1 MKILFVANRVPY
13 PPFRGDKLKIYNLAK
28 QLQGKHEL
36 HLIAVAET
44 ETDLSYREPLEAIF
58 DKVEF
63 FKISKFQS
71 YVNAL
76 FALLG
81 NKPLQVSYFKSRK
94 LKRTLHNL
102 IHREKYNAI
111 HVQHLRMAQFVEDQD
126 KFNVILDLP
135 DAFSLYWKR
144 RSENSRDFIQRFF
157 AFVEYKRL
165 LDYEKKIL
173 PTFPL
178 NLVCSAEDLKYL
190 QDNSKATI
198 SLLPNGVDT
207 EMFCKKPGVIPVKGR
222 VLFTGNMDYEPNIDA
237 VCYFVDEIW
246 PLVLKEVPS
255 AQFVIA
261 GQRPVHRV
269 MNLAS
274 NNIHITGFVDD
285 ISIEYA
291 KAEVVVAP
299 LRFGAGT
306 QNKVL
311 EAIAVGTPVVC
322 TEIGF
327 KGLELE
333 SGQGAILANGNV
345 GFAKVVIQLL
355 QNEELRKKV
364 SNSGS
369 DIIHDRFG
377 WKAVAAKLEQYLA
390 ETGR

>member
-1 MKILFVANRVPY
+1 
-13 PPFRGDKLKIYNLAK
+13 
-28 QLQGKHEL
+28 LQGKHEL
-36 HLIAVAET
+36 HLIAVAES
-44 ETDLSYREPLEAIF
+44 ETDLSYQEPLEAIF
-58 DKVEF
+58 DNVEF
-63 FKISKFQS
+63 FKISKIRS
-71 YVNAL
+71 YINT
-76 FALLG
+76 LLAVFG
-81 NKPLQVSYFKSRK
+81 RKPLQVSYFKSNR
-94 LKRTLHNL
+94 LKKHLQEK
-102 IHREKYNAI
+102 IARENYNAI
-111 HVQHLRMAQFVEDQD
+111 HVQHLRMSQFLNDNE

-144 RSENSRDFIQRFF
+144 RSENARNKIQQFF
-157 AFVEYKRL
+157 AYTEYKRL
-165 LDYEKKIL
+165 LEYEKRVL

-190 QDNSKATI
+190 QENSKATI
-198 SLLPNGVDT
+198 SILPNGVDT
-207 EMFCKKPGVIPVKGR
+207 DMFCKKPGIIPTRGR

-237 VCYFVDEIW
+237 VCYFVEEIW
-246 PLVLKEVPS
+246 PIILKEVPS

-261 GQRPVHRV
+261 GQRPVTHV
-269 MNLAS
+269 KNLAS
-274 NNIHITGFVDD
+274 DTIHITGFVED
-285 ISIEYA
+285 ISLEYA

-333 SGQGAILANGNV
+333 SGQGAILANGPV
-345 GFAKVVIQLL
+345 RFANTVIQLL
-355 QNEELRKKV
+355 HNEELRRKD

-369 DIIHDRFG
+369 DIIHSKFG
-377 WKAVAAKLEQYLA
+377 WKAVALKLEQYLA